1 MQILLNDKER
11 FQEAVKTA
19 SMRTG
24 TGLHGSVGTQNEKLI
39 HSALKNFFVPFS
51 DEQEI
56 KIGNFFADAVSEDG
70 IFEIQT
76 KDLYRL
82 CEKLKVF
89 LEYSEVTVVHP
100 VIRRYRTVYINSES
114 GEIVYA
120 SAFRNLKSNLSVFDE
135 LYSLRRFL
143 NDENLRIVLAEIAA
157 EKRVYFHGNEIPD
170 ITNKTQRRKCV
181 IEKAPL
187 ELLGG
192 IVLERQNDYLCF
204 LPENLPQ
211 QFTKKEL
218 CKAASESR
226 SSLRT
231 EILRTVGI
239 IEKVSKKGREYIYR
253 ITEKI
258 INEGDNSDG

>member
-1 MQILLNDKER
+1 MQVLLNDKKR
-11 FQEAVKTA
+11 FAEAVKTA

-24 TGLHGSVGTQNEKLI
+24 AGLHGSVGTQNEKLI
-39 HSALKNFFVPFS
+39 HSALKNFFAPYS

-56 KIGNFFADAVSEDG
+56 RIGNFFADAVSEDG

-82 CEKLKVF
+82 CEKLKAF
-89 LEYSEVTVVHP
+89 LDYSQVTVVHP
-100 VIRRYRTVYINSES
+100 VIRRYRIVYIHSES
-114 GEIVYA
+114 GEVVKETP
-120 SAFRNLKSNLSVFDE
+120 FRNLKSNLSVFE
-135 LYSLRRFL
+135 EIYSLRSFL
-143 NDENLRIVLAEIAA
+143 NNSNLRVVLTDIAA
-157 EKRVYFHGNEIPD
+157 EKRIYFSGEQIPD
-170 ITNKTQRRKCV
+170 ISKKHIRKRCI

-192 IVLERQNDYLCF
+192 TVLERKIDYLEF
-204 LPENLPQ
+204 LPSDLPVC
-211 QFTKKEL
+211 FTKKQL

-239 IEKVSKKGREYIYR
+239 IEKVSKTG
-253 ITEKI
+253 
-258 INEGDNSDG
+258 NEFVYSIAEEFKN